1 MMGSG
6 REEGVVFL
14 GLSMARRLGWDGMG
28 WDGYL
33 LVEDFGML
41 ELAMSKAG
49 DVDAQVLDFWVTEQR
64 VIQPTLMKPT
74 TLDL

>member
-1 MMGSG
+1 
-6 REEGVVFL
+6 
-14 GLSMARRLGWDGMG
+14 MG

-49 DVDAQVLDFWVTEQR
+49 DVDAQVLEFWAAEQR

>member
-1 MMGSG
+1 M
-6 REEGVVFL
+6 VFL

-41 ELAMSKAG
+41 ELAMSVQGWRCWCAG
-49 DVDAQVLDFWVTEQR
+49 FGILGRGTACNSTNSN
-64 VIQPTLMKPT
+64 LMKPT

>member
-1 MMGSG
+1 
-6 REEGVVFL
+6 
-14 GLSMARRLGWDGMG
+14 MG

>member
-1 MMGSG
+1 MG
-6 REEGVVFL
+6 
-14 GLSMARRLGWDGMG
+14 WNGMG

-49 DVDAQVLDFWVTEQR
+49 DVDAQVLEFWAAEQR